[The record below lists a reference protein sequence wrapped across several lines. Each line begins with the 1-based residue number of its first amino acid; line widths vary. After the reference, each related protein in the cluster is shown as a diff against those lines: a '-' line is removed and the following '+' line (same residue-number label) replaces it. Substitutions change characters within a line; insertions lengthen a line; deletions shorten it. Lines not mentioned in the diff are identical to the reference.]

1 MIAQSET
8 RNPSWEIWCDRTV
21 ISGIL
26 FLTGFTPFAFGS
38 VHPWAYSIME
48 AVIFV
53 LVVVWMIKIALRG
66 EGQRAKSEGQRAGST
81 EQRGNHRRAV
91 TNSEIPKSNLPAPR
105 SLLRAPG
112 SLLPRTWLPLSLAPA
127 LTRTDILKFAAYGAL
142 FLLVLFYPFRHQI
155 SKSEI

>member
-8 RNPSWEIWCDRTV
+8 RKPSREIWCDRTV

-66 EGQRAKSEGQRAGST
+66 EGQRAKSEGQRAEST
-81 EQRGNHRRAV
+81 ERGARSVGATGWSPGAGNEEQRAGSRERGAGSKDIGNP
-91 TNSEIPKSNLPAPR
+91 SEE
-105 SLLRAPG
+105 LRAG
-112 SLLPRTWLPLSLAPA
+112 SWE
-127 LTRTDILKFAAYGAL
+127 
-142 FLLVLFYPFRHQI
+142 Q
-155 SKSEI
+155 